1 MADVRDAMNDFQYL
15 MDKNI
20 EKVEGYL
27 YNVNKGDR
35 KNITVE
41 EYGNLLTTLHADIG
55 QALNKFPGKDQRA
68 SNREKMRYLVDMI
81 YDADKKAPVQYDSP
95 AKSLSVVRAVLQN
108 LRTAKY
114 DVDYPPARRHC
125 MCFAAPNCLHR
136 TWCKCG
142 RAPPMFA
149 LYSQEPDACAACRT
163 PDHHRVEDYD
173 VKFPDNVLRKDI
185 EVNIDEVMS
194 GKSAIVFPKTFGPFQ
209 RLFVHQVAESK
220 GLPSC
225 SMGQDDERRCY
236 VFCNSV
242 EKEVNI
248 ARSSQPPRRAPE
260 RVPKGTGRG
269 AAGLSARAIAM
280 TTAAVLPGVAEA
292 RATAKGLGI
301 RMTVDPC
308 TKTRASMRTPAVTR
322 AATRTSRAGAATRAG
337 LASTAS
343 GRGARTRDKLRLPT
357 VKHPLPPRKK
367 MSAFSNT

>member
-248 ARSSQPPRRAPE
+248 ARHSTGEDLAAYEVFPTSTTSSGEGAEGYGPR
-260 RVPKGTGRG
+260 GRG
-269 AAGLSARAIAM
+269 IERASDRHDDRSRSAR
-280 TTAAVLPGVAEA
+280 
-292 RATAKGLGI
+292 
-301 RMTVDPC
+301 
-308 TKTRASMRTPAVTR
+308 
-322 AATRTSRAGAATRAG
+322 
-337 LASTAS
+337 
-343 GRGARTRDKLRLPT
+343 GRGGKSDSKGSWNTYDRGSMYEDKGQYAD
-357 VKHPLPPRKK
+357 PRGDKGGYK
-367 MSAFSNT
+367 DKSGWGGDKGWTGKYSKW